1 MKEIE
6 LLFRIARGVR
16 EGIIERYPHGGGNA
30 IVGTGPDGSP
40 TFEIDAVAEDI
51 ARKIL
56 DENAPEMNVL
66 SEETG
71 LLDRGSD
78 STLIIDPIDGSHNAV
93 NGIPLFCVSL
103 AISKGAVEKVR
114 HAVVADIVRGT
125 TYHASLGSG
134 AFRDGVRIHTREMVL
149 EEATFSSYLSRFNME
164 ANGGLL
170 SLPKKGRYLGCVS
183 LEMCLVAQG
192 SLDLFAMLSRP
203 PRMIDIAAG
212 TLILKEAGGNTYWSQ
227 NDGKWGEY
235 ILTNEADDIDDLLSL
250 GDPSFAPRIFDL
262 YRHRMDTE
270 VGQG

>member
-1 MKEIE
+1 MKEID
-6 LLFRIARGVR
+6 LLFRIAHGVR
-16 EGIIERYPHGGGNA
+16 EAILERYPHGGGNA

-40 TFEIDAVAEDI
+40 TFEIDAAAEDI

-93 NGIPLFCVSL
+93 NGIPVFSVSL
-103 AISKGAVEKVR
+103 AISKGPVENVQ
-114 HAVVADIVRGT
+114 HAVVTDIIRGT

-134 AFRDGVRIHTREMVL
+134 AFRDGGQIRTRKMVL
-149 EEATFSSYLSRFNME
+149 EEATFSSYLSKFNMG
-164 ANGGLL
+164 ANCALL
-170 SLPKKGRYLGCVS
+170 SLPRKGRYLGCVS

-192 SLDLFAMLSRP
+192 SFDLFAMLSRS

-212 TLILKEAGGNTYWSQ
+212 TLILKEAGGNTYRSQ
-227 NDGKWGEY
+227 SDRGWREY
-235 ILTNEADDIDDLLSL
+235 VLTNEVDDISGLISL

-262 YRHRMDTE
+262 YRHRMDME
-270 VGQG
+270 VEKE

>member
-16 EGIIERYPHGGGNA
+16 EGINERYPHGGGSA
-30 IVGTGPDGSP
+30 IVGRGPDGTP
-40 TFEIDAVAEDI
+40 TFEIDAAAEDI
-51 ARKIL
+51 ARKVL
-56 DENAPEMNVL
+56 DGNAPEMNVL

-93 NGIPLFCVSL
+93 NGIPLFSVSL
-103 AISKGAVEKVR
+103 AISRGPVGMVQ

-134 AFRDGVRIHTREMVL
+134 AFRDGVPIHTRKMVL
-149 EEATFSSYLSRFNME
+149 EEATFSSYLSRFNMG
-164 ANGGLL
+164 ANVSLL
-170 SLPKKGRYLGCVS
+170 SLPNKGRYLGCVS

-192 SLDLFAMLSRP
+192 SMDLMAMLSRP

-212 TLILKEAGGNTYWSQ
+212 TLILKEAGGNTYGSQ
-227 NDGKWGEY
+227 SGGKWGEY
-235 ILTNEADDIDDLLSL
+235 ILTNEADDIDDLISL

-262 YRHRMDTE
+262 YHRNVDTE
-270 VGQG
+270 VEGE